1 MDTFLFKPLVFN
13 QKYLIPIHYDI
24 VFYFSGN
31 KREKRLKTGGAI
43 LSQTKDLSTILS
55 HLLFWATNLPLRNIQ

>member
-31 KREKRLKTGGAI
+31 KREEVEDRRGDSKSDKR
-43 LSQTKDLSTILS
+43 S
-55 HLLFWATNLPLRNIQ
+55 